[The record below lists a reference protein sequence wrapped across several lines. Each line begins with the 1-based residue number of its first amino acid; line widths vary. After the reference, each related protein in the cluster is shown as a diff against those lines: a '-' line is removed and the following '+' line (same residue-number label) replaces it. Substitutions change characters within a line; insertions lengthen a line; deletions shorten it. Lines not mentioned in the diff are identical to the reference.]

1 MFVGHPQAG
10 QKSAV
15 VYALLAYCKIHRI
28 NPEAYLSTFL
38 EQLVAPDGNP
48 SEQLLE
54 SLLPQVWIASNP
66 EALVKE
72 PARA

>member
-1 MFVGHPQAG
+1 VGHPQAG

-15 VYALLAYCKIHRI
+15 VYTLLACCKIHRI
-28 NPEAYLSTFL
+28 NPEAYFSAVLDR
-38 EQLVAPDGNP
+38 LVAADGSP

-54 SLLPQVWIASNP
+54 SLLPQAWIASNP